1 MDEEKL
7 VFETELL
14 MNGQDLNEMQI
25 AECVNHLTSEDASP
39 QQKKSFLAALA
50 KKGESPSEFSC
61 FVSEFK
67 KRAINPGLERF
78 ANSAIDLCGTGG
90 DQAGSFN
97 LSLIHI

>member
-25 AECVNHLTSEDASP
+25 AECVNHLTSEDACP
-39 QQKKSFLAALA
+39 QQKKSFIAALA

-61 FVSEFK
+61 LVSEF
-67 KRAINPGLERF
+67 
-78 ANSAIDLCGTGG
+78 
-90 DQAGSFN
+90 
-97 LSLIHI
+97 